1 MYMKLI
7 VNICTATAMPR
18 IVVKFVQTKTSHSIK
33 VFAVIKEVET
43 KMMHFLRLWIVLR
56 ACDNCQD

>member
-18 IVVKFVQTKTSHSIK
+18 IVVEFVQTKTSHIIK
-33 VFAVIKEVET
+33 AFAVIKEADT
-43 KMMHFLRLWIVLR
+43 KTMHFLLLCVVFR
-56 ACDNCQD
+56 ACDNCQV